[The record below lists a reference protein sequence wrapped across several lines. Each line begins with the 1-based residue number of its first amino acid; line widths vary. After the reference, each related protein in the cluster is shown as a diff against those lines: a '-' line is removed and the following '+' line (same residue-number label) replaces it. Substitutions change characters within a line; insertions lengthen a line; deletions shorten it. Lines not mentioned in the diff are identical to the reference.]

1 MFMLDYTLVED
12 TINLLNMINKFI
24 VYIKVKYNLVED
36 VEDV

>member
-1 MFMLDYTLVED
+1 MLDYTLVED